1 MKKNAILKEVNNF
14 LNSEKEN
21 LEYSISE
28 KVKIPNCFGSI
39 KIKKNTIV

>member
-1 MKKNAILKEVNNF
+1 MKSDKILKEVNNF

-28 KVKIPNCFGSI
+28 KVKIPNLFW
-39 KIKKNTIV
+39 